1 MAITKNIVDLMG
13 GRISVK
19 SEPGKGSEFTVAL
32 RFRICGESEKS
43 ADLKMLKGLRAL
55 VADDNM
61 DTCTSVCRML
71 ERIGLEPEWTLSGK
85 EAVYRT
91 KYAYEGGKSF
101 NIFMIDWL
109 MPDMNGV
116 EVVRRIR
123 NEIGDET
130 PIIILSAYDW
140 SEIEEEAIEAGVTAF
155 CSKPI
160 FQSELLEIITKY
172 YSDDKEKEDKKNE
185 VISTVSDLAGK
196 KILLAEDNELNQEI
210 AAAILEEAGFSVDI
224 VSDGDEAVEKISC
237 AEEGQYDVVL
247 MDVQMPN
254 MDGYTATREIRALDG
269 PMASVPIVAMTANA
283 FDDDRT
289 NAKNAGMNGYVA
301 KPINI
306 PVLMKTLTDILK

>member
-1 MAITKNIVDLMG
+1 MAVSYVPDL
-13 GRISVK
+13 
-19 SEPGKGSEFTVAL
+19 TVAHNL
-32 RFRICGESEKS
+32 RSKD
-43 ADLKMLKGLRAL
+43 AA
-55 VADDNM
+55 
-61 DTCTSVCRML
+61 
-71 ERIGLEPEWTLSGK
+71 LEPA
-85 EAVYRT
+85 EAANRSKTVCLDR
-91 KYAYEGGKSF
+91 
-101 NIFMIDWL
+101 L

-116 EVVRRIR
+116 GVVRRIR
-123 NEIGDET
+123 IEIGDET

-140 SEIEEEAIEAGVTAF
+140 SEIEEAIEAGVTAF

-172 YSDDKEKEDKKNE
+172 YSDGKEKEDKKNE
-185 VISTVSDLAGK
+185 VISTVSDLAGR

-224 VSDGDEAVEKISC
+224 VSDGDEAVERIRC

-254 MDGYTATREIRALDG
+254 MDGYTATREIRALDS

-283 FDDDRT
+283 FDDDRI

-301 KPINI
+301 EPINI